1 MGIFDRFINT
11 DRDDIDPLE
20 CQVPTMREVRMKMGI
35 PKTPEHGVSD
45 AHAERLKREQKIT
58 KTVYGGSHVE
68 RPKRTDAPQ
77 LPKIPNY
84 NPNEPIKSE
93 VPEFRP
99 KPMKKDIMKEIE
111 WEYSEEG
118 AKELRH
124 LFAMWH
130 LNDEVWQMQRRKAIN
145 LAVYGE
151 EDPFNAKP
159 YYHIISFSDDYGFKI
174 TQYPKHQ
181 KEEAH
186 KLFNSYNEA
195 WHTPNNILFFEGEEI
210 GHIILGGKV

>member
-1 MGIFDRFINT
+1 MSIKDWFN
-11 DRDDIDPLE
+11 
-20 CQVPTMREVRMKMGI
+20 
-35 PKTPEHGVSD
+35 KTPTVDGPTKEELRK
-45 AHAERLKREQKIT
+45 AAERLKREQLIT

-84 NPNEPIKSE
+84 NPNEPMKSE
-93 VPEFRP
+93 VPEFRH
-99 KPMKKDIMKEIE
+99 KPMVITTKTVIPSDWNKEIKEDKPIEKDIIKEIE

-130 LNDEVWQMQRRKAIN
+130 LNDEVWQRQRRKAIN

-151 EDPFNAKP
+151 EDPFNEKP
-159 YYHIISFSDDYGFKI
+159 YYHIVSFSDEYGFKL

-186 KLFNSYNEA
+186 ALFNNYNEA
-195 WHTPNNILFFEGEEI
+195 WNTPNNILFFEGEEI
-210 GHIILGGKV
+210 GHIFLGGKL